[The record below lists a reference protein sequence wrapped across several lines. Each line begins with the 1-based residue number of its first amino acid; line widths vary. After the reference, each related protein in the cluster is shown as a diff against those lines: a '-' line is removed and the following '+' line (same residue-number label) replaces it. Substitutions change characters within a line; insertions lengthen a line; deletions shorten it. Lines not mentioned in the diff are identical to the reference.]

1 MIFLVGARPTQDFLE
16 GPEKGTK
23 GAFVCVLVQQNT
35 WPRSSLKLESVPQR
49 SQSCG
54 LGGGPNASPGL
65 CLFLK
70 PPCLKYNVFSFQ
82 HY

>member
-23 GAFVCVLVQQNT
+23 GAFVCVLVQQWT

-54 LGGGPNASPGL
+54 LGWGDPMLPLG
-65 CLFLK
+65 LFLK